1 VLGKLGGEVQQRPA
15 MAGAVDGGS
24 GGGGREE
31 ERRAAL
37 NRDGLRM
44 TSW

>member
-1 VLGKLGGEVQQRPA
+1 MGKHGGKVHRRLA
-15 MAGAVDGGS
+15 MAGAVDCYS

-31 ERRAAL
+31 ERWAAL
-37 NRDGLRM
+37 NRDGSRV